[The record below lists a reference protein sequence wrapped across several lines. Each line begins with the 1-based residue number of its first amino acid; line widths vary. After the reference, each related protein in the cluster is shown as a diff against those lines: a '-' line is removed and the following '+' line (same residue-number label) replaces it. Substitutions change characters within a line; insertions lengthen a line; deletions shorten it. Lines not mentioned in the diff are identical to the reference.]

1 MFVKIAEIV
10 AAVILVVVVVLAGVT
25 VCVIIIIK
33 VTKEPVYVQTTLLSV
48 IG

>member
-10 AAVILVVVVVLAGVT
+10 ATVILVVVVVVAVT

-33 VTKEPVYVQTTLLSV
+33 LTKEPVYVQTTLLSV